1 MFNCISYMRNIAV
14 NLKSIAH
21 SEEEQHFYRMSGI
34 ASLEEV
40 LSSLTHGKFPAI
52 VAEDSLEGSITD
64 QDSNN
69 ILDRQYY
76 IFYVFDRVEFL
87 NHDQREASKRNLRSI
102 VQLIISRM
110 LRDHLSDL
118 SRITSFGL
126 ANMEPASISY
136 RAIGPFADNLIGL
149 AVSFTILANPHICFD
164 ASKWLDLS

>member
-1 MFNCISYMRNIAV
+1 MFNCVNYMRNIAV
-14 NLKSIAH
+14 NLKSISH
-21 SEEEQHFYRMSGI
+21 SEEKQSFYRMSGI
-34 ASLEEV
+34 ASMEEV
-40 LSSLTHGKFPAI
+40 LSNLTTGSFPA
-52 VAEDSLEGSITD
+52 VVVEDSLEGSITD
-64 QDSNN
+64 QVSDN

-87 NHDQREASKRNLRSI
+87 NHDQREATKRSLRGM

-118 SRITSFGL
+118 SRVTSFGL
-126 ANMEPASISY
+126 SNLEPASTSY

-149 AVSFTILANPHICFD
+149 AVSFTVLSNPHFSFD